1 MRDEMPLLKRFL
13 SKLVRDVLPAAL
25 ASVIGG
31 FVFSHFQLGPFAY
44 PPQTVAAQV
53 VPASAEMMQLLRD
66 EHDLV
71 ADMVKAQLASSNG
84 FDAQPV
90 AAAERLQ
97 TIALR

>member
-1 MRDEMPLLKRFL
+1 MPWDTPKPVLARLLTT
-13 SKLVRDVLPAAL
+13 VML
-25 ASVIGG
+25 ASVIVIGG
-31 FVFSHFQLGPFAY
+31 LLHNGQWIRAAE
-44 PPQTVAAQV
+44 PPSGQAA
-53 VPASAEMMQLLRD
+53 PASLEMMQLLRD